1 MFPRRFPA
9 VLPSPVHSITR
20 FVAYVRYAVHTPA
33 RYNAKIAKIAL
44 LLAPSARPLSRN
56 QVIVGKYTSHAI
68 PSHTGPGGGWRRS
81 VWYLAQVSVVSG
93 AGPFLG

>member
-44 LLAPSARPLSRN
+44 LLAPSARPLS
-56 QVIVGKYTSHAI
+56 
-68 PSHTGPGGGWRRS
+68 
-81 VWYLAQVSVVSG
+81 
-93 AGPFLG
+93 

>member
-33 RYNAKIAKIAL
+33 RYNAKMAENAL
-44 LLAPSARPLSRN
+44 LLAASARPLSRD
-56 QVIVGKYTSHAI
+56 QLIVDNSE
-68 PSHTGPGGGWRRS
+68 
-81 VWYLAQVSVVSG
+81 
-93 AGPFLG
+93 